1 MQSPNKHLVGKG
13 PRDPP
18 AMHNTY
24 ARSKHLVTRCPCLR
38 CCTHAR
44 THYSQQTHTH
54 THHAGEETKWRA
66 ELRQRESA
74 RMAAL
79 EGEWRKRERA
89 REAEVASM
97 RVEYGQLEERARQ
110 VGSLL

>member
-1 MQSPNKHLVGKG
+1 
-13 PRDPP
+13 
-18 AMHNTY
+18 
-24 ARSKHLVTRCPCLR
+24 
-38 CCTHAR
+38 
-44 THYSQQTHTH
+44 
-54 THHAGEETKWRA
+54 
-66 ELRQRESA
+66 
-74 RMAAL
+74 MAAL